1 MGVPND
7 AGTMLR
13 FVRNVRATARNSDKP
28 IVVHCRYV
36 MDIVS
41 GHNSIRHCIHSGLT
55 EREGERGRGEVILEF
70 P

>member
-36 MDIVS
+36 IDIVS
-41 GHNSIRHCIHSGLT
+41 GYNSIRHCIHLGLT
-55 EREGERGRGEVILEF
+55 EQEREREEEER
-70 P
+70 